1 MLKTNRGKIYF
12 SIVFSNSKYE
22 CFCKTF
28 ITKRKIATEN
38 SFDEQGYVMY
48 CFIAQPFVSC
58 KYSGENNFF
67 ETVMCLM
74 KFGRNA

>member
-12 SIVFSNSKYE
+12 SIVFSNPNTNAFAKHLSPKDKLQHE
-22 CFCKTF
+22 K
-28 ITKRKIATEN
+28 
-38 SFDEQGYVMY
+38 SFDEHDYVIY

-67 ETVMCLM
+67 ETGMCLI